1 MHAQLYKQI
10 SEHDHAIYLLN
21 RQPAPKRTGTNS
33 ITGKNQAEQM
43 YRLPDVL
50 AVQVLE
56 DVEEPVEE
64 QGVVLD
70 QLIVI
75 GELLRG

>member
-1 MHAQLYKQI
+1 
-10 SEHDHAIYLLN
+10 
-21 RQPAPKRTGTNS
+21 
-33 ITGKNQAEQM
+33 M